1 MSKVETLSWK
11 IVLRAEAAERNTDL
25 PQTVLTIAPTFRH
38 DSMPFE
44 VGLLLSTN
52 MGPRQFLNEIHQDP
66 PEGSNAILGLFL
78 SDPLLNISTESARLL
93 KSGFRWVTNL
103 PSVEQQDLD
112 FSQQLSDVGLDKQ
125 REFDLLARLKS
136 EGFKI
141 AVVIA
146 DSEAVPTIVKLN
158 PEIIIV
164 MPRVSD
170 FAAGFPSPRQR
181 GQAAQNVFQAAQG
194 LGWTGLLL
202 GLGEHSEIDHESL
215 WPSCLNGLLC
225 RPNLT
230 FV

>member
-1 MSKVETLSWK
+1 MPNVEILSWK
-11 IVLRAEAAERNTDL
+11 IVLRAEIAERNSDL
-25 PQTVLTIAPTFRH
+25 PQEILTIAPTFRH
-38 DSMPFE
+38 DGMPFE

-52 MGPRQFLNEIHQDP
+52 MGPRQFLNEINQNL
-66 PEGSNAILGLFL
+66 PENSNTILGLFL
-78 SDPLLNISTESARLL
+78 NDPLLNIATESARLL

-125 REFDLLARLKS
+125 REFDLLAHLKS
-136 EGFKI
+136 NGFKI

-146 DSEAVPTIVKLN
+146 DGEAVSNVAKLN

-164 MPRVSD
+164 VPRVSD

-181 GQAAQNVFQAAQG
+181 GQAAQNVFQAVQDQG
-194 LGWTGLLL
+194 LTGLLL
-202 GLGEHSEIDHESL
+202 GLGEHSEIDHENL
-215 WPSCLNGLLC
+215 WPNCLNGLLC

-230 FV
+230 SV

>member
-1 MSKVETLSWK
+1 MPKVETLSWK
-11 IVLRAEAAERNTDL
+11 IVLRAEIADLNTDL
-25 PQTVLTIAPTFRH
+25 PQEILTIAPTFRH
-38 DSMPFE
+38 DGMPFE

-52 MGPRQFLNEIHQDP
+52 MGPRQFLNEINLGP
-66 PEGSNAILGLFL
+66 PENSNAILGLFL
-78 SDPLLNISTESARLL
+78 NDPLLNITTESARLL
-93 KSGFRWVTNL
+93 KSGYRWITNL

-141 AVVIA
+141 AVVVA
-146 DSEAVPTIVKLN
+146 DNEAASTVVKLN

-164 MPRVSD
+164 VPKVSD

-181 GQAAQNVFQAAQG
+181 GQAAQNIFQATKD
-194 LGWTGLLL
+194 LGWAGLLL

-215 WPSCLNGLLC
+215 WPNCLNGLLC
-225 RPNLT
+225 RPKLT
-230 FV
+230 SA